1 MIYLMRHGLDD
12 EKFIGGYSDVDIVPE
27 GIAGIVDS
35 AYYIRDNLK
44 INRIITSDIK
54 RSVTSAKLVQD
65 ILKRNWHE
73 DIPLETSSL
82 IRELDKG
89 TFTGRE
95 KEKLTEEEKMFINGL
110 GINDSYPNG
119 ESMQDMYNRVKK
131 LLTDGYFT
139 DKDNALIVTHRGII
153 NMLYFI
159 LNDEPLSMNKTK
171 FQVTHASIHEL
182 DLSSKKN
189 KIRKIH

>member
-12 EKFIGGYSDVDIVPE
+12 EKFIGGYSDVDLIPE
-27 GIAGIVDS
+27 GVVGVVDS

-44 INRIITSDIK
+44 IDRIITSDIK

-65 ILKRNWHE
+65 ILKRNWHR

-95 KEKLTEEEKMFINGL
+95 KEKLTEEEKKFIMGL

-131 LLTDGYFT
+131 LIDDGYFF
-139 DKDNALIVTHRGII
+139 DKDNTLIVTHRGII

-171 FQVTHASIHEL
+171 FLVTHASIHEL
-182 DLSSKKN
+182 DFSGDRA

>member
-27 GIAGIVDS
+27 GIVGLVDS

-44 INRIITSDIK
+44 IDRIITSDIK
-54 RSVTSAKLVQD
+54 RSITSAKLVQD
-65 ILKRNWHE
+65 ILKRNWHK
-73 DIPLETSSL
+73 DIPIETSSL

-95 KEKLTEEEKMFINGL
+95 KEKLTEEEKNFINGL

-131 LLTDGYFT
+131 LLADGYFT
-139 DKDNALIVTHRGII
+139 DKDNTLIVTHRGII

-182 DLSSKKN
+182 DLSSKKT